1 MVNSASKYGT
11 GYIVYRSHLIP
22 DRIPRLGGTI
32 FSLFIRMI
40 STFAIVYSILVRTDH
55 EDQTKKGSR
64 RNVYLTI
71 WGSPDALNLFIRVLA
86 QECQENF

>member
-1 MVNSASKYGT
+1 
-11 GYIVYRSHLIP
+11 
-22 DRIPRLGGTI
+22 
-32 FSLFIRMI
+32 MI